1 MRVRGEPHYLVSDSF
16 HLIVNLVMTHPFLG
30 TLLLVAVFAAVLGI
44 LRWNFGR
51 LGYDVVVFAL
61 IVWAI
66 VLLLG
71 GGAYTYT
78 HVQGFYFGG

>member
-1 MRVRGEPHYLVSDSF
+1 MRVHGEPHYLVSDSY
-16 HLIVNLVMTHPFLG
+16 HLILQLVLTHPFWG
-30 TLLLVAVFAAVLGI
+30 SLLLLAVFAAVLGI
-44 LRWNFGR
+44 LRWNFER
-51 LGYDVVVFAL
+51 LGFDVVVFAF

-71 GGAYTYT
+71 GGAYTFT